1 MFLSSLVGLLRGAR
15 NRDVKQRPW
24 DERQE
29 RLQLLRKWSTSLISL
44 FCAAHHPMRCRSV
57 PWALSVE
64 THISLWTIKTWTHMD
79 VELHILP
86 LAETSKFVTG
96 GKRCGFSNTFAH
108 CSTQSSH
115 PPTPLSH
122 LSMNFW
128 KIFPLKLSQI
138 STMYG
143 CEGTDINSRSSQ
155 GFFFSKTM
163 WFGSW
168 CEYVLCSWI
177 GWLN

>member
-1 MFLSSLVGLLRGAR
+1 
-15 NRDVKQRPW
+15 
-24 DERQE
+24 
-29 RLQLLRKWSTSLISL
+29 
-44 FCAAHHPMRCRSV
+44 
-57 PWALSVE
+57 
-64 THISLWTIKTWTHMD
+64 MD

-96 GKRCGFSNTFAH
+96 GKDVDLVIRLQTVP
-108 CSTQSSH
+108 TKSSH

-143 CEGTDINSRSSQ
+143 CKGTD
-155 GFFFSKTM
+155 T
-163 WFGSW
+163 
-168 CEYVLCSWI
+168 
-177 GWLN
+177 